1 MPLLITLEGIDGS
14 GKTTLINNLK
24 KSGELDLITH
34 NWRDTEW
41 GQKIWHLL
49 NESRGAEKNGLPS
62 DWSYIFLILVAF
74 DELEKKVIQ
83 PNLREKKIVVIDRYI
98 DSTLVYQGLAGGLE
112 IGTIQEVAKKTIDLP
127 WPDITFVLDIDPV
140 KAQDR
145 LKKRKLATGEYTNW
159 DKLNLEFHHRIRNH
173 YRELKKLFP
182 ERIHIINADRS
193 ETEILTEVQDII
205 KQTRVPKSEAH
216 LPQSVRA
223 IIQNEKGEF
232 LLVKDKWGW
241 NFPGGKIEPGET
253 PEAAACREVFEET
266 NLTIENCQKIAEE
279 NVFYANLPPGNQHWK
294 VHFFRTQKYAGE
306 IVIKE
311 TEKILG
317 IRFVDSNSTSPK
329 AKGHQPYQFYLEK
342 IRKFEKYAGNQG
354 NLEKTK
360 NGKNTLLIIAGGSGT
375 GKTTVE
381 NLLAQDP
388 NIVKLISTTTRPPR
402 EGEKDGQDYYFI
414 SKETFQAELEK
425 GRFLEHVIYDGNY
438 YGVHGKVID
447 LILGTQNK
455 HGVIIVDVAGF
466 RQIKKYCQEKGYN
479 AISYWFKAES
489 TEKMVEHMKKRGTS
503 EPEIIRRLIIAER
516 EEKFATEFDHILT
529 IKENELATTAQ
540 KIKEHL
546 SYEK

>member
-1 MPLLITLEGIDGS
+1 
-14 GKTTLINNLK
+14 
-24 KSGELDLITH
+24 
-34 NWRDTEW
+34 
-41 GQKIWHLL
+41 
-49 NESRGAEKNGLPS
+49 
-62 DWSYIFLILVAF
+62 AF

-98 DSTLVYQGLAGGLE
+98 DSTLVYQGLA
-112 IGTIQEVAKKTIDLP
+112 
-127 WPDITFVLDIDPV
+127 
-140 KAQDR
+140 
-145 LKKRKLATGEYTNW
+145 

-173 YRELKKLFP
+173 YRELKELFP

-205 KQTRVPKSEAH
+205 KQTRVPKSEA
-216 LPQSVRA
+216 R
-223 IIQNEKGEF
+223 
-232 LLVKDKWGW
+232 W

-253 PEAAACREVFEET
+253 PEAAACREIFEET
-266 NLTIENCQKIAEE
+266 NLTIEN
-279 NVFYANLPPGNQHWK
+279 F
-294 VHFFRTQKYAGE
+294 HFFRTQKYAGE
-306 IVIKE
+306 ITIKE

-342 IRKFEKYAGNQG
+342 IRKFEKYVYNQG
-354 NLEKTK
+354 NP
-360 NGKNTLLIIAGGSGT
+360 NNSKNTLIIIAGGSGT

-381 NLLAQDP
+381 SLLAQDP

-425 GRFLEHVIYDGNY
+425 GRFLEHVIYDGNC
-438 YGVHGKVID
+438 YGVHGKVVD
-447 LILGTQNK
+447 LILGAQNK
-455 HGVIIVDVAGF
+455 HGVIIVDVA
-466 RQIKKYCQEKGYN
+466 
-479 AISYWFKAES
+479 AES

-529 IKENELATTAQ
+529 IKENDLVTTAQ

-546 SYEK
+546 SYETKYGHF